1 LDLITF
7 SSRFELM
14 SLMERALW
22 WQTGVIY
29 QIYPR
34 SFQDSNG
41 DGVGDL
47 QGITQRLLY
56 LVELGVDAIWLT
68 PIFPSPMADFGY
80 DISDYTDI
88 DPLFGDLDD
97 FDALLAAAH
106 GQGIKVILD
115 LVPNHTSDRHP
126 WFLESRASRRSRK
139 RDWYIWR
146 DSAANGGPPNNW
158 LSVFGGSAWEYDSAT
173 GQYYYHAFLAAQP
186 DLNWRNPAVRA
197 AIYEVM
203 RFWFRR
209 GVDGF
214 RVDVVWHLIK
224 DDEFRDN
231 PPNASF
237 RQTDPPYH
245 RLVPLYTA
253 DRPEVHDVIAE
264 MRRVAEEFPDRVLIG
279 EIYLPLERLV
289 AYYGR
294 DLGGMH
300 LPFNFSLLSTSWDA
314 ASIARLVAEYEAAL
328 PAGGWPN
335 WVLGNHDRPR
345 IASRVGPE
353 QVRIA
358 AMLLLT
364 LRGTPTVYYGD
375 EIAMKEAAIAPDQVR
390 DRLGKAVSGLG
401 RDGCRTPMQ
410 WDSTTRAGFS
420 SVEPWLPLGEGLRQ
434 DNVLAQR
441 SDNTSVYWLYRH
453 LLDLR
458 RKRPALSLGS
468 YGSVRADG
476 NLLVFTRE
484 YECENLLVAL
494 NFASKPVATSL
505 PSGKWFG
512 RLLVSSAGDRADE
525 PVRGGVNLRAHE
537 GAIVEFCGGAQ
548 RH

>member
-1 LDLITF
+1 
-7 SSRFELM
+7 M
-14 SLMERALW
+14 SLMKHALW
-22 WQTGVIY
+22 WQDGVIY

-41 DGVGDL
+41 DGIGDL
-47 QGITQRLLY
+47 RGITQRLSY
-56 LVELGVDAIWLT
+56 LVELGVDAIWLS

-88 DPLFGDLDD
+88 DPLFGGLDD
-97 FDALLAAAH
+97 FDTLLAAAH
-106 GQGIKVILD
+106 ARGIKVILD
-115 LVPNHTSDRHP
+115 LVPNHTSHRHP

-146 DSAANGGPPNNW
+146 DSAANDGPPNNW

-214 RVDVVWHLIK
+214 RVDVAWHLIK

-231 PPNASF
+231 PPNAGF
-237 RQTDPPYH
+237 TPTEPPYH

-264 MRRVAEEFPDRVLIG
+264 MRRVTDEFPDRVLIG

-294 DLGGMH
+294 DLAGMH

-314 ASIARLVAEYEAAL
+314 PSIARLIAEYEAAL

-345 IASRVGPE
+345 IASRVGPD
-353 QVRIA
+353 QARIA

-375 EIAMKEAAIAPDQVR
+375 EIAMKQVAMAPDQIR
-390 DRLGKAVSGLG
+390 DPLGKNVSGGGLG

-410 WDSTTRAGFS
+410 WDSTTHAGFS
-420 SVEPWLPLGEGLRQ
+420 SVEPWLPLGGVVDQ

-441 SDNTSVYWLYRH
+441 SDYTSMYRLYRR
-453 LLDLR
+453 LIDLR
-458 RKRPALSLGS
+458 RKRTALSLGS
-468 YGSVRADG
+468 YGNVRADG

-484 YECENLLVAL
+484 HRREQLLVAL
-494 NFASKPVATSL
+494 NFGGTPVTASL
-505 PSGKWFG
+505 PSGECVG
-512 RLLVSSAGDRADE
+512 RLLVSSGANRAGE
-525 PVRGGVNLRAHE
+525 PVRGSLNLCANE
-537 GAIVEFCGGAQ
+537 GAIVELCDRA
-548 RH
+548 RNRYRPL